1 MYRLKHA
8 FVEGQNIMGLMLMP
22 FTIFIEIKRYDMMNA
37 FVYLI
42 EFTAKIYFA
51 DWYTTFVQKVLHL
64 LHKVLCCKEDAEK
77 CHRNGMNYI

>member
-1 MYRLKHA
+1 MYRLNHA

-22 FTIFIEIKRYDMMNA
+22 FTIFIEIKRYDMMNT

-51 DWYTTFVQKVLHL
+51 DWYTTFVQNVLS
-64 LHKVLCCKEDAEK
+64 CKEDAEK